1 MKALLILLAITA
13 LTGCEQVQE
22 PRVMRDQC
30 MRQQIFLQ
38 CMAALPAGPQTT
50 MYNDWDE
57 VVSECESAAAY
68 QSLRP
73 TQHIKPECR
82 I

>member
-13 LTGCEQVQE
+13 LTGCDQTQT
-22 PRVMRDQC
+22 VMRDQC
-30 MRQQIFLQ
+30 LRQQIFMQ
-38 CMAALPAGPQTT
+38 CMAALPAGPKAT

-57 VVSECESAAAY
+57 VVGACESTAAY
-68 QSLRP
+68 QALRP